1 MVIILQK
8 NMKKY
13 YLKILLIIL
22 FFAFFSVFFN
32 AFGAEKLFYN
42 IRLSYDKDKNF
53 IKIDDEVLLG
63 SVIDIS
69 SKTCDVDYPEKMLY
83 YARVV
88 SLGNKLLLDKYNIGK
103 IETKIFKDIL
113 DPKTGRIVSG
123 GLEIVRKGT
132 INICIPYF
140 NNGKLIEIY
149 NAESNQLI
157 LSANVSVFSS
167 AKESALPNNQPVVV
181 SSSSSSDQNNS
192 QGFFGGTFKI
202 IVVIFVIIII
212 FCIIKIWK
220 TNKNH

>member
-1 MVIILQK
+1 
-8 NMKKY
+8 MKKY

-22 FFAFFSVFFN
+22 FFVFFN

-42 IRLSYDKDKNF
+42 IRLSYDKDKDF
-53 IKIDDEVLLG
+53 IKIDDDLLLG
-63 SVIDIS
+63 PVIDIS
-69 SKTCDVDYPEKMLY
+69 SKTCDIDYPEKMLY

-113 DPKTGRIVSG
+113 DPKTGRIISG

-167 AKESALPNNQPVVV
+167 AKESVLPNNQPAVV
-181 SSSSSSDQNNS
+181 SSSDISDQNGDNS
-192 QGFFGGTFKI
+192 FLGNTFKI